1 LEDDLMRIFGGE
13 KIKSMMSFLKI
24 PEDEPIES
32 GLVSR
37 AIEDAQSKIEGMNFD
52 LRKHVLDYDDVL
64 NKHRDTFYRKRRELL
79 EPGDFKAQIESWLK
93 TEEEKK
99 AFEEK
104 IKELGENFNSVAKFV
119 SLRTLDMLWIEHLEN
134 MEHLRDSVRLR
145 AYGQQDPLVEYKN
158 EGHKMF
164 QGLLGTFETMA
175 ADAILKVSLKAQPE
189 PQKFQAQPKKEVG
202 RNDPCPCG
210 AKHPD
215 GRPIKYKHCHG
226 K

>member
-1 LEDDLMRIFGGE
+1 
-13 KIKSMMSFLKI
+13 MMSFLKI
-24 PEDEPIES
+24 PDDQPIES
-32 GLVSR
+32 GLVSK

-64 NKHRDTFYRKRRELL
+64 NKHRETFYRKRRELL
-79 EPGDFKAQIESWLK
+79 ELGDLKTQIEGWLK
-93 TEEEKK
+93 TEEKKK
-99 AFEEK
+99 ALEEK
-104 IKELGENFNSVAKFV
+104 VKELGENFNSVAKFV

-164 QGLLGTFETMA
+164 QGLLGTFETMV

-189 PQKFQAQPKKEVG
+189 SQKIQAQHNKEVG
-202 RNDPCPCG
+202 RNDPCLCG